1 MTSIKVYYLKVLG
14 NLKPAVWPELSATI
28 TSDRLPIYKSS
39 IYFSTSDAHTLTDGP
54 TIYLTGDVDKIA
66 NFSLQSANIPST
78 VLDDIMQDIDFNAVL
93 TERIEELEK
102 RLDDERAKREGNGGG
117 GGTGPGNDA
126 GGGIRGGRTVSKK
139 DQDSKM
145 CINDKSEKVMKRFD
159 ELFQIQGKV
168 GELRAQVKTVTL
180 NELFVP
186 NSDEHFYHWN
196 ANSEIK
202 TNNFSGDVVPETVER
217 IMLLPVE
224 NSWKLL
230 LLMGIGVI
238 SNSSENNNTQ
248 YNDIIK
254 SLAQNQKLYLIIAS
268 SDYIY
273 GTNYQFCHG
282 YIGKDL
288 SSMTQEKTIQAMG
301 RIGRNALQ
309 QDYTVRFR
317 EDRNIR
323 NLFIAVPPNE
333 KIEVVNMNRL
343 FHSRDM

>member
-1 MTSIKVYYLKVLG
+1 M
-14 NLKPAVWPELSATI
+14 
-28 TSDRLPIYKSS
+28 SD
-39 IYFSTSDAHTLTDGP
+39 DNP
-54 TIYLTGDVDKIA
+54 TNK
-66 NFSLQSANIPST
+66 
-78 VLDDIMQDIDFNAVL
+78 
-93 TERIEELEK
+93 
-102 RLDDERAKREGNGGG
+102 
-117 GGTGPGNDA
+117 
-126 GGGIRGGRTVSKK
+126 
-139 DQDSKM
+139 
-145 CINDKSEKVMKRFD
+145 
-159 ELFQIQGKV
+159 
-168 GELRAQVKTVTL
+168 
-180 NELFVP
+180 
-186 NSDEHFYHWN
+186 
-196 ANSEIK
+196 
-202 TNNFSGDVVPETVER
+202 FSGDVDPETVER

-238 SNSSENNNTQ
+238 SNSVGSGSGSGNNTQ

-254 SLAQNQKLYLIIAS
+254 SLAQNQKLYFIIAS

-288 SSMTQEKTIQAMG
+288 ATMTQEKTIQAMG

-317 EDRNIR
+317 EDGNIR
-323 NLFIAVPPNE
+323 KLFLTVPPNE